1 MNLYTVRKALH
12 VKTNSKWQFCS
23 DPVYDKW
30 GNSQH
35 EDMAPVHQWISQNH
49 SHVNDFKG
57 LIYSGD
63 NDAICA
69 TIGTQ

>member
-1 MNLYTVRKALH
+1 MRNVRKALN
-12 VKTNSKWQFCS
+12 VVTESEWNFCS
-23 DPVYDKW
+23 DSVGDKY

-35 EDMAPVHQWISQNH
+35 DDMAPVHQWISQNH
-49 SHVNDFKG
+49 SHIKDFKA